1 MKRILT
7 AVVLIPLVL
16 LLIFKAPPWLLPL
29 VLAVIAL
36 AATHEYFNIVEGH
49 GIKPFRA
56 LMMVL
61 IALLFVPVSFPGMSA
76 QQSQLLLL
84 TKYAAVGLVP
94 FILLALGLSRE
105 SLSTALPGAAASYF
119 AIVYI
124 GLGLFAVVAPI
135 WFFPAGSI
143 LVFYLLIVV
152 WSGDIFAYYVG
163 KTIGRH
169 KLAPNVSPGKTWE
182 GTIAS
187 LIGAAIIGSL
197 ILRHLPAVF
206 TGLSK
211 VALVPPISVFGGVP
225 PFILPS
231 LLTAIGVSLVINA
244 AAQVGDL
251 VESMIKRGANLK
263 DSGTL
268 LPGHGGVLD
277 RIDALLFAAP
287 IGVLTFALTGLHQLI
302 K

>member
-16 LLIFKAPPWLLPL
+16 LLLFKAPPWLLPL

-56 LMMVL
+56 LTMVL
-61 IALLFVPVSFPGMSA
+61 IAFLFLPVTLPGLSA
-76 QQSQLLLL
+76 PQSQLLVLA
-84 TKYAAVGLVP
+84 KYAAVALAP
-94 FILLALGLSRE
+94 FVLLALGLSRE

-119 AIVYI
+119 AIPYI
-124 GLGLFAVVAPI
+124 ALGLFAVGLPI
-135 WFFPAGSI
+135 WFFPAGTI

-163 KTIGRH
+163 KTIGKH
-169 KLAPNVSPGKTWE
+169 KLAPRVSPGKTLE
-182 GTIAS
+182 GTVAS
-187 LIGAAIIGSL
+187 LVGAAVIGCL

-206 TGLSK
+206 IGLSK
-211 VALVPPISVFGGVP
+211 IGLVPPISVFGGVP
-225 PFILPS
+225 PFSTPS
-231 LLTAIGVSLVINA
+231 LLIAVIVSLVINA

-251 VESMIKRGANLK
+251 VESMIKRGANVK
-263 DSGTL
+263 DSGGL

-287 IGVLTFALTGLHQLI
+287 IAVLTFALTGLHRLI

>member
-56 LMMVL
+56 LTMVL
-61 IALLFVPVSFPGMSA
+61 VALLFVPVSFPGLSA
-76 QQSQLLLL
+76 PQSQLLLL
-84 TKYAAVGLVP
+84 TKYAAVGLAP

-119 AIVYI
+119 AIPYI
-124 GLGLFAVVAPI
+124 ALGLFAVAAPI

-169 KLAPNVSPGKTWE
+169 KFAPNVSPGKTWE

-187 LIGAAIIGSL
+187 LVGAAIVGSL

-211 VALVPPISVFGGVP
+211 VGLIPPLSVFGGVP
-225 PFILPS
+225 PFNTPS
-231 LLTAIGVSLVINA
+231 LLIAIGVSLVINA

-287 IGVLTFALTGLHQLI
+287 IAMLTFALTGLHRLI

>member
-1 MKRILT
+1 MKRVLT
-7 AVVLIPLVL
+7 ALVLIPLVL
-16 LLIFKAPPWLLPL
+16 LLIFKAPPWVLPL

-56 LMMVL
+56 LTMVL
-61 IALLFVPVSFPGMSA
+61 IAYFFLPVSLPNVSA
-76 QQSQLLLL
+76 PQSQLLVL
-84 TKYAAVGLVP
+84 TKYAAVALAP

-105 SLSTALPGAAASYF
+105 SLATALPGAAASYF
-119 AIVYI
+119 AIPYI
-124 GLGLFAVVAPI
+124 ALGLFAVAAPI

-143 LVFYLLIVV
+143 LVLYLLIVV

-163 KTIGRH
+163 KMMGRH

-206 TGLSK
+206 IGLSK
-211 VALVPPISVFGGVP
+211 LGLVPPISVFGGVP

-231 LLTAIGVSLVINA
+231 LLTAIGVSIVINA

-287 IGVLTFALTGLHQLI
+287 IAVLTFLISGLHRLVQ
-302 K
+302 

>member
-1 MKRILT
+1 
-7 AVVLIPLVL
+7 
-16 LLIFKAPPWLLPL
+16 
-29 VLAVIAL
+29 
-36 AATHEYFNIVEGH
+36 
-49 GIKPFRA
+49 
-56 LMMVL
+56 MVL

-119 AIVYI
+119 AIPYI
-124 GLGLFAVVAPI
+124 GLGLFAVAAPI

-143 LVFYLLIVV
+143 LVFYVLIVV
-152 WSGDIFAYYVG
+152 WSGDIFAYYIG
-163 KTIGRH
+163 KTFGRH

-187 LIGAAIIGSL
+187 LVGAAIIGSL

-206 TGLSK
+206 IGLSK
-211 VALVPPISVFGGVP
+211 VGLVPPISVFGGVP
-225 PFILPS
+225 PFNLPS
-231 LLTAIGVSLVINA
+231 ILTAIGVSLAINA

-287 IGVLTFALTGLHQLI
+287 VAMLTFALTDLHRLI